1 MHQVRKENNIRWPA
15 GVGDS
20 RKGTTFCIV
29 PKRCTLLYA
38 KYITRDVSF
47 SSTWINHEFRG
58 IWKWRKEARNFY
70 HIWKYCSILISG
82 TKNRTRR
89 KDRERIL
96 FPSAVASTRSG
107 NEWFVGGERERESL
121 YYHIH
126 EASISKS
133 MSWSDGASG
142 QRGRSH
148 NQSLEECQCQGLARP
163 EATTKPVRSHV
174 SDHHSVL
181 KQY

>member
-1 MHQVRKENNIRWPA
+1 MYLIIREIYHA
-15 GVGDS
+15 RCIFFLDLNKS
-20 RKGTTFCIV
+20 RISGNMKMKKGSTKFLSHLKILQ
-29 PKRCTLLYA
+29 RG
-38 KYITRDVSF
+38 F
-47 SSTWINHEFRG
+47 SSQ
-58 IWKWRKEARNFY
+58 
-70 HIWKYCSILISG
+70 S

-107 NEWFVGGERERESL
+107 NEWFVGGERKRESL

>member
-1 MHQVRKENNIRWPA
+1 MKRKQKDFLSNLKMAAARIA
-15 GVGDS
+15 S
-20 RKGTTFCIV
+20 RK
-29 PKRCTLLYA
+29 
-38 KYITRDVSF
+38 S
-47 SSTWINHEFRG
+47 
-58 IWKWRKEARNFY
+58 
-70 HIWKYCSILISG
+70 
-82 TKNRTRR
+82 
-89 KDRERIL
+89 RIL
-96 FPSAVASTRSG
+96 VLGGRIESEFYFPPPYGIHSFWKRMVRR
-107 NEWFVGGERERESL
+107 GERERESR

-148 NQSLEECQCQGLARP
+148 NQRASRNVSVRASLGP